1 MKIYKTQEEIE
12 ADIKDGALT
21 VEGDVKF
28 EVSFSIMASLKIAG
42 DIDARDINAR
52 DIIAWDINAGNI
64 NARDINA
71 RDINARDIN
80 AWDINARDIDARDI
94 NAGDIDAWDINARD
108 ISFYA
113 VCFAYM
119 KFVCKSVIG
128 RRDNSKF
135 FCLDSDVKT
144 GVEKAAKKK

>member
-12 ADIKDGALT
+12 ADIKDDVLT

-28 EVSFSIMASLKIAG
+28 EVSFSITASLKITG
-42 DIDARDINAR
+42 
-52 DIIAWDINAGNI
+52 DIIAWDIIAGDINALNINAWNINALNI
-64 NARDINA
+64 NARDIEALN
-71 RDINARDIN
+71 INARDIN
-80 AWDINARDIDARDI
+80 AWDIEAGDI
-94 NAGDIDAWDINARD
+94 NALNIEAWD

-113 VCFAYM
+113 VCFAYV

-135 FCLDSDVKT
+135 FCLDGDVKT

>member
-12 ADIKDGALT
+12 ADIKDDVLT

-28 EVSFSIMASLKIAG
+28 EVSFSITASLKITG
-42 DIDARDINAR
+42 
-52 DIIAWDINAGNI
+52 DIIAWDIIAGDINALNINAWNINALNINARDIEALNI

-71 RDINARDIN
+71 RN
-80 AWDINARDIDARDI
+80 
-94 NAGDIDAWDINARD
+94 

-113 VCFAYM
+113 VCFAYV

-135 FCLDSDVKT
+135 FCLDGDVKT